1 MDQADIYITTKGL
14 WSWNNYIHQP
24 LVKSY
29 PDMKIPQQFQ
39 PFVLEGK
46 EGSNSPGGQTL
57 IKGMLVP
64 SIGSENP
71 AKDFG
76 VRK

>member
-1 MDQADIYITTKGL
+1 MDQADIYVTTKGL
-14 WSWNNYIHQP
+14 WSWSNYIHQP
-24 LVKSY
+24 WVKSY
-29 PDMKIPQQFQ
+29 PDMQILQQLR

-64 SIGSENP
+64 SVGSESP
-71 AKDFG
+71 AKDFE